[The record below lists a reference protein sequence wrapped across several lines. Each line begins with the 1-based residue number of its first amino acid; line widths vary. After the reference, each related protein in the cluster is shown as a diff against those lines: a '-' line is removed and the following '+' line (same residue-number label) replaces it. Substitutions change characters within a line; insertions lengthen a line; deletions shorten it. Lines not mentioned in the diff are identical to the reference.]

1 MSIFAVK
8 FRDLRFGD
16 LTPKL
21 TLCTL
26 RFNLSGTYM
35 KHTDLTG
42 GDYNVSHYP
51 AHTKPAVC
59 EAACNADAKC
69 KVRALPYLSHSVCET
84 HTYMYTEKWN
94 DFLPSH

>member
-51 AHTKPAVC
+51 AHTKPSVC

-84 HTYMYTEKWN
+84 HTYTYTEK
-94 DFLPSH
+94 